1 MIISRLTL
9 LLILALTTPVLCA
22 QEKVKNADPFET
34 LNRGV
39 FAFNDGFDKYLL
51 RPVAIGYDFILP
63 DPVHRGMGNFF
74 ANLYDANAAV
84 NSVLQWRW
92 VYAGQSGARFVVNS
106 TVGLLGFFDVATRI
120 GIAPNRTDFG
130 HTLATWGAPSGPF
143 LMVPLFGP
151 RTIRSGTGTIFDA
164 YVSVQATLDNV
175 RLRNTL
181 WGLELVDARSRFLR
195 VDDLISG
202 DRYIFVRDA
211 YLQQRE
217 MFVNEGVVTDS
228 FSDYEEEPWDDEF

>member
-22 QEKVKNADPFET
+22 QEKVKNSDPFET

-92 VYAGQSGARFVVNS
+92 VGAGQSGGRFVVNS

-164 YVSVQATLDNV
+164 YVSVQASLDNV

-195 VDDLISG
+195 VDDLVSG

-217 MFVNEGVVTDS
+217 MFVNDGVVTDS